1 MTNQF
6 ELLKIFCVA
15 AESSSFKQAAAVL
28 GKSPQTVTRAIQ
40 ELEVSLGEILFY
52 RTTRNSKITREGE
65 NFAVKAKRLLREMDD
80 LFHTAS
86 SDDEQEMTGHV
97 NLTLPA
103 SLGRRFVLPAIISFQ
118 QQYPEVKISCIFTDA
133 HSDVIDSQID
143 IGLRT
148 GFLHDNRFIARKL
161 VNFHFFLVG
170 TPDLIQRVG
179 VPVSPDRL
187 DELPIVALLDQRTNR
202 YWPWGFENGRSY
214 VPAAP
219 SFVSDDLDAC
229 CDAVTAGLGYGHLP
243 GFLAYPYMDSGRLV
257 PVMQETPSSLWGLY
271 LFRPQSGPVPLRI
284 RRLYDHLYDSLK
296 TLRA

>member
-97 NLTLPA
+97 NLT
-103 SLGRRFVLPAIISFQ
+103 STRI
-118 QQYPEVKISCIFTDA
+118 EV
-133 HSDVIDSQID
+133 SQTLTKD
-143 IGLRT
+143 
-148 GFLHDNRFIARKL
+148 
-161 VNFHFFLVG
+161 
-170 TPDLIQRVG
+170 
-179 VPVSPDRL
+179 
-187 DELPIVALLDQRTNR
+187 
-202 YWPWGFENGRSY
+202 
-214 VPAAP
+214 
-219 SFVSDDLDAC
+219 
-229 CDAVTAGLGYGHLP
+229 
-243 GFLAYPYMDSGRLV
+243 
-257 PVMQETPSSLWGLY
+257 
-271 LFRPQSGPVPLRI
+271 
-284 RRLYDHLYDSLK
+284 
-296 TLRA
+296 TLRRGQ